1 MLYWLQH
8 LTILLSTST
17 NYLIYITSCGCDIV
31 ILRTLIFRI
40 IVHMHCIFFSRFE
53 KGNVLLKSKKLYL
66 LLQRLK
72 WLKICNVIICSMSK
86 WYKGVLTTRFL
97 SLKSVILPIVLLL
110 VHLRLDG
117 LFEITSFKWISF
129 RN

>member
-17 NYLIYITSCGCDIV
+17 NYLIYITSCDCDTV
-31 ILRTLIFRI
+31 ILHTLSFCI
-40 IVHMHCIFFSRFE
+40 IVHMLCIFFSRF
-53 KGNVLLKSKKLYL
+53 KGNVLLKSKKIYL